1 MASSDGL
8 AIRATRMED
17 LPALVE
23 IDAMASGTSR
33 AEYLR
38 DKVRQALDS
47 QQPTMISLVAESEG
61 KVVGFLMGQVFKGE
75 FGIPE
80 AVATVDTVD
89 IHPDFQGQGTGRR
102 LMGEFLLRTKRAG
115 AVQVRTIVDWNQW
128 NLLGFFR
135 TLGFAPGTGIV
146 LQRRV

>member
-1 MASSDGL
+1 MAVNEL
-8 AIRATRMED
+8 TVRVLREKD

-23 IDAMASGTSR
+23 IDSMASGMPR
-33 AEYLR
+33 AEYLQ
-38 DKVRQALDS
+38 DKARQSLDR
-47 QQPTMISLVAESEG
+47 QHPTVIAVVAETEG

-80 AVATVDTVD
+80 AVAVVDTVG
-89 IHPDFQGQGTGRR
+89 IRPDFQGRGTGRR
-102 LMGEFLLRTKRAG
+102 LMGEFLLRAKKAG

-128 NLLGFFR
+128 SLLGYFR

-146 LQRRV
+146 LQRSV